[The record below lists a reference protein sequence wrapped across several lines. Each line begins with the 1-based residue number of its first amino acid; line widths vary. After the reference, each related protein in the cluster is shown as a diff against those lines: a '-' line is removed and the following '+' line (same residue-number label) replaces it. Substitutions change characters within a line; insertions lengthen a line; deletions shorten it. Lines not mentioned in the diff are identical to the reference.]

1 MTRPVPADETPEQ
14 RHEREVRRDL
24 KKVKGIAKMLLG
36 QKVVDEETGA
46 VEPDTHAIG
55 KAGDLILAVA
65 KTKMTLH
72 GLDKRHAQK
81 VEAHVSGPNTT
92 DAWLAKKAAEDNDDG

>member
-1 MTRPVPADETPEQ
+1 MTKPVPADETPEQ

-81 VEAHVSGPNTT
+81 VEAKVEAVQSV
-92 DAWLAKKAAEDNDDG
+92 DDWVAGLGGEKP